1 MNEARGGVARH
12 VHTYDTIVVGSDLNA
27 IIFSYINGYVFIN
40 NHYSEPPYF
49 DTLDLS
55 DLAAISDLYD
65 DIYEKMDPKTGEI
78 SKEKVRN
85 YISVLLSMRGL
96 QPFSDKTKSI
106 RIRDNSLKVFTHD
119 SKMIEC
125 KFDNLFIFDDLHVE
139 DIPFDYKKK
148 DAKYRVL
155 DWYKVESGAL
165 HPHEQICGD
174 DDFVNKI
181 HFYPSIYNP
190 LLKHMVS
197 VSFLTKEQL
206 QDPEYS
212 EIYMRY
218 KIIDMLTDAGIRGR
232 KNGLGIGG
240 KQNRLSLKISFQKRD
255 LEDLTILPYIEEGC
269 ITMDNR
275 SIKEIVEQHKR
286 NIV

>member
-1 MNEARGGVARH
+1 MDEVRSGIARH
-12 VHTYDTIVVGSDLNA
+12 VHTCDTIVVGSDLNA
-27 IIFSYINGYVFIN
+27 IIFSYINGYIFIN

-55 DLAAISDLYD
+55 DITGAVSLYD
-65 DIYEKMDPKTGEI
+65 DICEKMGPKTGEI
-78 SKEKVRN
+78 SKEKVWN
-85 YISVLLSMRGL
+85 YISVLLSVRGL
-96 QPFSDKTKSI
+96 HPFSDKVKSI

-119 SKMIEC
+119 SKMIKC
-125 KFDNLFIFDDLHVE
+125 NFNNLFIFDDLHVE
-139 DIPFDYKKK
+139 DIPFDYRKK

-165 HPHEQICGD
+165 HSHEQINGD

-206 QDPEYS
+206 KDPEYS

-218 KIIDMLTDAGIRGR
+218 KIIDMLTAAGIRGR
-232 KNGLGIGG
+232 KNGFGVGG

-255 LEDLTILPYIEEGC
+255 LEDLAILPYIEEGC
-269 ITMDNR
+269 IIMDNR
-275 SIKEIVEQHKR
+275 STKEIIKQYKR
-286 NIV
+286 DIA